1 MGRGQLCSQSICF
14 WSVIL
19 IMACCQNYEYLKS
32 MSSTNSHTLSTISQ
46 SLLALSLD
54 HYTHTLPPDS
64 PPNPHEPQ
72 SLTSHLHQ
80 IRSPPNAHNRFYD
93 KPLTLIVDSSGR
105 AGAMGEHSP
114 CDALV
119 PSIVCEYGVVQG
131 VISDSFSSSSS
142 NEDVRGW
149 ERLDWKVDS
158 YIEGEIQ
165 RVERETEELVGNS
178 DDEGLWFGE
187 YGADWI
193 KNVGG

>member
-1 MGRGQLCSQSICF
+1 MICF
-14 WSVIL
+14 
-19 IMACCQNYEYLKS
+19 QNYEYLKNLS
-32 MSSTNSHTLSTISQ
+32 NTNTHTLSAISQ

-54 HYTHTLPPDS
+54 HYTHTLPPDC

-119 PSIVCEYGVVQG
+119 PSIVCEYGVVEG
-131 VISDSFSSSSS
+131 VDSDSFLSSS
-142 NEDVRGW
+142 DGDAIGW
-149 ERLDWKVDS
+149 ERLDWTVDS
-158 YIEGEIQ
+158 YIEKEIR

-178 DDEGLWFGE
+178 DDEELWFTD
-187 YGADWI
+187 YGAHWI
-193 KNVGG
+193 KNVGRYPPDAP